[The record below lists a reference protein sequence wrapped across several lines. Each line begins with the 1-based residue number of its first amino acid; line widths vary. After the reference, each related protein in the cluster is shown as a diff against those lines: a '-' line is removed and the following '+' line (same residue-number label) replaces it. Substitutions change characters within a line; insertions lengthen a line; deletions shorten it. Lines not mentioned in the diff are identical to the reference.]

1 MAGSG
6 SEIDPLRAGA
16 FNAVGDCYV
25 PSRQDALMV
34 WYATALSSLAA
45 SVCHVPWYMIQ
56 VGPSDLVDIVPA
68 LPLGGS

>member
-34 WYATALSSLAA
+34 WYVTALLSLAV
-45 SVCHVPWYMIQ
+45 SVCHVSGYVI
-56 VGPSDLVDIVPA
+56 
-68 LPLGGS
+68 